1 MLPGLRP
8 VQVGL
13 LCIPCARVPFLHRLR
28 SLCIARGL
36 CSSVVRRLRQYYGLV
51 RLPSGVHGGCDPSLV
66 VRPFHFLMSGN
77 LWDLPVLAIGVS
89 VHAQG
94 LRLRRTGRRLANCVL
109 ARVAFPHKP
118 QGLPT
123 KVVIS
128 ACLPLA
134 DFLAQYPT
142 SNLHPFFH
150 VLEHPISRQ
159 LVTVLVRQNQPHKFT
174 S

>member
-51 RLPSGVHGGCDPSLV
+51 RLPSRVHGGCDPSLV

-94 LRLRRTGRRLANCVL
+94 LRLRRTGRRLANCVIV
-109 ARVAFPHKP
+109 RVAFPHKP

-128 ACLPLA
+128 ELNTWPTHTPVVATPVALLRPAYNSGPEWLA
-134 DFLAQYPT
+134 RPSL
-142 SNLHPFFH
+142 
-150 VLEHPISRQ
+150 
-159 LVTVLVRQNQPHKFT
+159 
-174 S
+174 